1 MRIAVRMT
9 MVVIS
14 LLAGVLTAGAASA
27 APATGFIPY
36 TTPAAAVSY
45 RYVGGPISCDSGY
58 ACAIL
63 DTSDGNHNWVFK
75 FYYYNTYRLSYWH
88 GSGSAY
94 NHQTGGAAMRILD
107 VNGRQLVCVPAGAD
121 IPVNWDPAWFIRLT
135 PSPC

>member
-1 MRIAVRMT
+1 MRSAWRMAI
-9 MVVIS
+9 VVS
-14 LLAGVLTAGAASA
+14 GLLASFLTSAAEA

-45 RYVGGPISCDSGY
+45 RYAGGPISCDAGY

-63 DTSDGNHNWVFK
+63 DAANGDHSWVFK

-107 VNGRQLVCVPAGAD
+107 VNGAQLACVPAGAD
-121 IPVNWDPAWFIRLT
+121 VPAHWDPAWYIRLT
-135 PSPC
+135 PSRC